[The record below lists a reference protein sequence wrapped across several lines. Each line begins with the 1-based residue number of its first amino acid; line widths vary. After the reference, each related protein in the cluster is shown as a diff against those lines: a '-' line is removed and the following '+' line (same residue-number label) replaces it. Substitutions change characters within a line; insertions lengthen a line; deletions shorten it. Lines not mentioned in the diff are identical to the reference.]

1 LLCRGSGF
9 DAITRLE
16 VGSALVAIPA
26 YTYTIIIYKEQVK
39 MPDTR
44 LHLKPE
50 VTVGHIVTT
59 IALILSLVTMYS
71 ASKDDRA
78 HLDTKIAL
86 LEQASAR
93 QELAMKSLKST
104 IDVRLDR
111 MDTKLDR
118 LLEHMLASKELQ
130 K

>member
-1 LLCRGSGF
+1 
-9 DAITRLE
+9 
-16 VGSALVAIPA
+16 
-26 YTYTIIIYKEQVK
+26 

-50 VTVGHIVTT
+50 VTVGHIITT
-59 IALILSLVTMYS
+59 IALILSLLTMYS

-86 LEQASAR
+86 LEQSSAK
-93 QELAMKSLKST
+93 QELDMKSLKST
-104 IDVRLDR
+104 IDVRLDK
-111 MDTKLDR
+111 MDNKLDR
-118 LLEHMLASKELQ
+118 LLDHMIANQKLQ